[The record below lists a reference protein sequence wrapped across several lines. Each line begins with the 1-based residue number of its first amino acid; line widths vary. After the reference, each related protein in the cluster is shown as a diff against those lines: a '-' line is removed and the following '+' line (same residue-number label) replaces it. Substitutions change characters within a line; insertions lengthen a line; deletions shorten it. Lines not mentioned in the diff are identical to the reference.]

1 VNKYSKEQSAFIF
14 QIFATFINEISDEQ
28 YEAILNGKSK
38 ISVISNENATSMPN
52 LKSDSDVNEILN
64 QLKSY
69 DRKKADSILSNDVD
83 KDVCLRISNVLN
95 IKSNSR
101 YKKDTIVKKIL
112 DVLFPEDNNY
122 DILINKL
129 KQAQTRQEVNS
140 ILVDSKLKISQLKQ
154 LAESMN
160 ISLVKKTKDGIIQNI
175 VQDVIGNRLDA
186 EAIMNLKLK

>member
-1 VNKYSKEQSAFIF
+1 MNKYSKEQSAFIF

-38 ISVISNENATSMPN
+38 ITVVSSENATSMPN
-52 LKSDSDVNEILN
+52 LKNDSDVNEILN

-69 DRKKADSILSNDVD
+69 DRKKADSILSNDID
-83 KDVCLRISNVLN
+83 KDVCLRISNALN

-112 DVLFPEDNNY
+112 DALFPEDNNY
-122 DILINKL
+122 DILIDKL

-140 ILVDSKLKISQLKQ
+140 ILVDSKLKVSQLKQ

-175 VQDVIGNRLDA
+175 IQDVIGNRLDA
-186 EAIMNLKLK
+186 ETIMNLKLK

>member
-1 VNKYSKEQSAFIF
+1 MNKYSKEQSAFIF